1 MRRLTVLLTAMV
13 VAIVLASGVALSQTT
28 PVSPT
33 YTIKDLGTLDGGH
46 YSQAYDINDAGQVV
60 GTSVGD
66 STGSFAHAFLYSD
79 GLMKDLGTLEG
90 GSASEAF
97 GINDAGQ
104 VVGETRLSNNS
115 LHAFLYSNGQ
125 MQDLGTL
132 DGGIRSRAEDIN
144 DTGEIVGWSRDIRS
158 DDRAFLYSGGQMK
171 DLGTLEGGHYSSAWG
186 DQRRRP
192 GRRMVGHRQFYCHTR
207 LLILGRADGGP

>member
-66 STGSFAHAFLYSD
+66 STGSFPHAFLYSD

-132 DGGIRSRAEDIN
+132 DGGIRSRAKDIN

-171 DLGTLEGGHYSSAWG
+171 DLARWRVATTAVPG
-186 DQRRRP
+186 DRRRRP
-192 GRRMVGHRQFYCHTR
+192 GRRMVGHRQFFCHTR